1 MKKLMLIALVMSFTA
16 ASSLAF
22 ALDMNR
28 NGLQQAWTAV
38 TADQKKL
45 AELEKADAAKAAAEA
60 KAMTTK
66 KANR

>member
-28 NGLQQAWTAV
+28 NGLQQAWNSIRGE
-38 TADQKKL
+38 QKKL
-45 AELEKADAAKAAAEA
+45 AELEKAAAVKAAEAA